1 MGDRSWCHVS
11 GDDRVASS
19 FRGVMEQVEERLK
32 QNVES
37 WVKAALESS
46 LGQIGTVGAL
56 SVEAF
61 MDKLKDAFA
70 AATSGSSARSVLDSL
85 PSTSG
90 VPAPECASVAA
101 GPVAGGSTSG
111 SRVPSAF
118 GDSVSTAIVQE
129 PAGLAPVEGKPG
141 NYFQDHV

>member
-1 MGDRSWCHVS
+1 
-11 GDDRVASS
+11 
-19 FRGVMEQVEERLK
+19 MEQVEERLK
-32 QNVES
+32 QTIES

-46 LGQIGTVGAL
+46 LGEIGTVGAL

-61 MDKLKDAFA
+61 MDKLKNAIA
-70 AATSGSSARSVLDSL
+70 AATSVSSARSVLESL

-90 VPAPECASVAA
+90 VPAPEGASVVA

-118 GDSVSTAIVQE
+118 GDSASTAVVQE
-129 PAGLAPVEGKPG
+129 SAASVPVEGKPG